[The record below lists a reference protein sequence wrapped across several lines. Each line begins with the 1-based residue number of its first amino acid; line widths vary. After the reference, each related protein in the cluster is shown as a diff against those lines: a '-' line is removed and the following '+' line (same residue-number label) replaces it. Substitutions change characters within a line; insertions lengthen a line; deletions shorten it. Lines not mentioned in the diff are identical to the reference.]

1 MNNILV
7 VNCGSSSLKY
17 QLINM
22 ENETLIAKGTVE
34 RIGIDGSN
42 LVQKVSGR
50 ENYVVK
56 KEIKDHVEAANIMFS
71 ALTDEKK
78 HQKEVL
84 MQAVQDSRLMAEA
97 IAEAD
102 GKHIKGIKAADLD
115 GDNWEELYEA
125 NELIDR
131 VCYRKAE
138 SLSDRL
144 KPEKIMLSAEGNVVW
159 ICG

>member
-1 MNNILV
+1 
-7 VNCGSSSLKY
+7 
-17 QLINM
+17 
-22 ENETLIAKGTVE
+22 
-34 RIGIDGSN
+34 
-42 LVQKVSGR
+42 
-50 ENYVVK
+50 
-56 KEIKDHVEAANIMFS
+56 
-71 ALTDEKK
+71 
-78 HQKEVL
+78 

-102 GKHIKGIKAADLD
+102 GKHIKGIKAADLN
-115 GDNWEELYEA
+115 GDDWEELYEA

-144 KPEKIMLSAEGNVVW
+144 KPEKITLSAEVNVVW